1 MDSIINI
8 FKILSGQSNNSNNL
22 ENSEKTSQDIA
33 QKISDNVKQDNT
45 DCQDENYVVPQL
57 KRKSPERT
65 IRSGEENTVHD
76 SLNDRPAKKPKNDEK
91 CQLFDKPIK
100 VSVDDFT
107 PTEKPSE
114 SNISDEKYKS
124 QSREK
129 SPSMVSFPVRKINP
143 QIKYRSVE
151 RQKSS
156 DRFRSPS
163 RERSRSPLR
172 ERSRSPLRE
181 INRLS
186 SREIYRSPLRQRSR
200 SPSRQ
205 RSRSPLRE
213 KLILRN
219 DSLKKHKTDFA
230 ETTKSD
236 VHDKIIPET
245 IRYNKKIYD
254 YNPIDDTYYEVKY
267 NGTKIWYKGDLVHR
281 DELPAMICVDGTKK
295 WYQYGQYERGNDL
308 PSIEGGNG
316 RKIWYLDG
324 KIGRIG
330 DKPAVIEP
338 DGEQRWY
345 KDGKYHRD
353 KGPAVIK
360 QDGTMMWYRNGKLH
374 RDEMPAIIQPNI
386 VYKWYE
392 NGLKHRDNDL
402 PAIINV
408 NGDLVW
414 YRYDKIHRDK
424 GPAVIRKNGVLIWYK
439 HDEKIREEKVS
450 LWEKYEYRYIDIIK
464 NLYREF
470 PYLIQW
476 HYWNPTNPTNSD
488 Q

>member
-65 IRSGEENTVHD
+65 IRSGEENTVRD
-76 SLNDRPAKKPKNDEK
+76 SLSERPAKKPKNDEN
-91 CQLFDKPIK
+91 CQLFDRPII
-100 VSVDDFT
+100 VSVDDST
-107 PTEKPSE
+107 PIEKPSE
-114 SNISDEKYKS
+114 SYISDEKCKS

-129 SPSMVSFPVRKINP
+129 SSSMVSFPVRKINP

-151 RQKSS
+151 RHKSS

-172 ERSRSPLRE
+172 ERSRLPLKK
-181 INRLS
+181 
-186 SREIYRSPLRQRSR
+186 RSR
-200 SPSRQ
+200 SPSRERYRSPLRE
-205 RSRSPLRE
+205 RSRLHLRE

-219 DSLKKHKTDFA
+219 DSLKKHKTDFVVS
-230 ETTKSD
+230 TKYD
-236 VHDKIIPET
+236 VHDKNKIIPET

-267 NGTKIWYKGDLVHR
+267 NGTKIWYKGNLVHR

-308 PSIEGGNG
+308 PSIESGNG

-353 KGPAVIK
+353 KGPAVIT

-374 RDEMPAIIQPNI
+374 RDEMPAIVQPNI

-402 PAIINV
+402 PAIINI

-414 YRYDKIHRDK
+414 YRYDKIHRDN
-424 GPAVIRKNGVLIWYK
+424 GPAIIRKTGVLSWYK

-450 LWEKYEYRYIDIIK
+450 LWEKNEYRYIDIIK
-464 NLYREF
+464 KLYKEF

-476 HYWNPTNPTNSD
+476 HYWNPANSD